1 MAAARNTTKA
11 MTLGQY
17 PEMNGSRAMT
27 GVRQMRASVR
37 MFGSVQRIWLPPT
50 RSAQRLEHHLT
61 DGFQGIEDAVAADRH
76 GLVVPRAPD
85 PLPARVLHQ
94 ELALVAGIGRDLL
107 LGGVL
112 DRPAGIQRRLQV
124 LDRRRVRQVALVVL
138 NDERDLG
145 QVVAVFG
152 HVVVEVL

>member
-37 MFGSVQRIWLPPT
+37 LFGSVQRIWLPPA

-61 DGFQGIEDAVAADRH
+61 DGFHGIEDAVAADRH
-76 GLVVPRAPD
+76 GLVVPRAPG
-85 PLPARVLHQ
+85 PLPAHVLHH
-94 ELALVAGIGRDLL
+94 ELALVGRIGRALL
-107 LGGVL
+107 LRALL
-112 DRPAGIQRRLQV
+112 DRPAVIQ
-124 LDRRRVRQVALVVL
+124 
-138 NDERDLG
+138 
-145 QVVAVFG
+145 
-152 HVVVEVL
+152 